1 MKKIIITGANGLIG
15 SYLVKLLTEKYQIHS
30 LVRNK
35 PPKSVENVIYHNIDL
50 GQQVNY
56 SKLPDKA
63 DAIVYLAQSDNFRNF
78 PEKSAEI
85 FQVNTSQV
93 LHMLDYARQAGV
105 RTFIYAS
112 SGGVYGS
119 YGGERGFSE
128 ETLLPATGN
137 LGFYP
142 STKLCSEI
150 LAENFAP
157 FMNIVLL
164 RFFFVYGKSQK
175 RSMLI
180 PRLVDSVREGKPIL
194 LQGQS
199 GIEINPIHASDAAF
213 ATQAALSLVGC
224 HRINV
229 AGPNVLSL
237 RKICELIGVNLGIK
251 PTFQIDKTS
260 QPVNLIGDI
269 EKMRKHLCEP
279 RCQFEKGILDLI

>member
-128 ETLLPATGN
+128 ETCFCDWKFRFLS
-137 LGFYP
+137 
-142 STKLCSEI
+142 STKL
-150 LAENFAP
+150 AQKF
-157 FMNIVLL
+157 LL
-164 RFFFVYGKSQK
+164 KT
-175 RSMLI
+175 L
-180 PRLVDSVREGKPIL
+180 RLL
-194 LQGQS
+194 
-199 GIEINPIHASDAAF
+199 
-213 ATQAALSLVGC
+213 
-224 HRINV
+224 
-229 AGPNVLSL
+229 
-237 RKICELIGVNLGIK
+237 
-251 PTFQIDKTS
+251 
-260 QPVNLIGDI
+260 
-269 EKMRKHLCEP
+269 
-279 RCQFEKGILDLI
+279 